1 MKQRSHHQLSFFIQL
16 HSITRERL
24 DRTYWMRPST
34 MKLPTS
40 YACIT
45 LCFCTL
51 IQAVAGFHFQ
61 VPKTNRLHHIP
72 QPTAEIT
79 FLTTSTRTSNN
90 LNANRQIH
98 KLNLHP
104 RIRGTSV
111 TKLNSSNQDESSKS
125 LPSKKAYVYRISS
138 ILYLLSAL
146 TIFIMPNRFEPT
158 LLNRYPIH
166 KVAGGTG
173 FALAAGI
180 SLLLQTYDGTSSSS
194 PQTWKKL
201 NFGLAAFSFIGLF
214 AIPGEASF
222 HPSFQGAVG
231 SFGIMTLARVV
242 GAWVAGSGWLDCNG
256 IVPFLSKKENTDS
269 TSSTGTAGGISGL
282 FTECKRGIRETWF
295 SEDSI
300 DVSVPVD
307 QDVNKGIGK
316 GKRKKKSIFSLFYL
330 WAMVGIVSNAI
341 SFYHSVKVR
350 LYNGQWTVCFNVQ

>member
-1 MKQRSHHQLSFFIQL
+1 
-16 HSITRERL
+16 
-24 DRTYWMRPST
+24 MRQST
-34 MKLPTS
+34 MNLPSS

-45 LCFCTL
+45 LFLCAL
-51 IQAVAGFHFQ
+51 IQAVAGFNFQ
-61 VPKTNRLHHIP
+61 VPKTNCLHHIP
-72 QPTAEIT
+72 KPAAEFT
-79 FLTTSTRTSNN
+79 FLTTSTRTNNN

-104 RIRGTSV
+104 RIRGASV

-125 LPSKKAYVYRISS
+125 PPAVSSKQAFVYRISS
-138 ILYLLSAL
+138 ILYLLSSL

-158 LLNRYPIH
+158 LLNRYPLH

-180 SLLLQTYDGTSSSS
+180 SLLLQTNDGTSSSS
-194 PQTWKKL
+194 PQTMKKL

-231 SFGIMTLARVV
+231 AFGIMTLARVV
-242 GAWVAGSGWLDCNG
+242 GGLVAGSRWLDCNV
-256 IVPFLSKKENTDS
+256 IVPFLSKKVDA
-269 TSSTGTAGGISGL
+269 SSTGTAGGISGL
-282 FTECKRGIRETWF
+282 FAECKRGIRETWF

-307 QDVNKGIGK
+307 QDVNKG
-316 GKRKKKSIFSLFYL
+316 KRKSKKKSIFSLFYL
-330 WAMVGIVSNAI
+330 WAIVGIVSNAI

-350 LYNGQWTVCFNVQ
+350 LYNEQCCSLFQCTMKCVGLMLTMMLLLVLVGPHVHSIQ